1 MCYRAYLQQGLAFAF
16 AFAFVQQSVLE
27 GGSPHTMVRSER
39 AAGGAELDGSSAT
52 TSTAVGGGGDRRIA
66 P

>member
-1 MCYRAYLQQGLAFAF
+1 MCYRAYLQRGL

-27 GGSPHTMVRSER
+27 GGSPHTKVRSER
-39 AAGGAELDGSSAT
+39 AAGGAEPDGSSVT
-52 TSTAVGGGGDRRIA
+52 TSTAVGGGGDRRIT